1 MTSRQ
6 DKPVKKRAG
15 KVVHSAVSMHAS
27 EKAKDIRS
35 RYGTD
40 IDYETLLDILN
51 DRKSTRYPVQLR
63 FSTDNIEPGM
73 FALTEALSENPD
85 DGYVITLHSALEE
98 RRDILPALILYQLV
112 LVNYGD
118 LATANDAELFGST
131 VLDVG
136 REHYYEQIVSLTD
149 SLWES

>member
-1 MTSRQ
+1 MTSKQ

-15 KVVHSAVSMHAS
+15 KVVHSAVSLHAS

-35 RYGTD
+35 RYGSD
-40 IDYETLLDILN
+40 INYKTILDILD

-63 FSTDNIEPGM
+63 FSTDSIEPGM
-73 FALTEALSENPD
+73 FALTEAISDNPD
-85 DGYVITLHSALEE
+85 DGYTISLHSALEG
-98 RRDILPALILYQLV
+98 RHDILPALILYQLV

-131 VLDVG
+131 VLNMD
-136 REHYYEQIVSLTD
+136 RQDYYEQIVTLTD
-149 SLWES
+149 SLWEN